1 MTFEDYC
8 EFYSIFFSNLT
19 LNVVYML
26 FMSEILQN
34 LAFSLVNIQGL
45 TYIVKIATIIV
56 RTIIF
61 KLRTDWSFEIKH

>member
-45 TYIVKIATIIV
+45 THIVKIATIIV
-56 RTIIF
+56 RTIIS
-61 KLRTDWSFEIKH
+61 KLRTDWSFEMKH

>member
-8 EFYSIFFSNLT
+8 EFYNVFFSNLT

-34 LAFSLVNIQGL
+34 FAFSLVNIQGL
-45 TYIVKIATIIV
+45 THIVEIATIIV
-56 RTIIF
+56 RTIIS
-61 KLRTDWSFEIKH
+61 KLRTDWSFEMKH

>member
-34 LAFSLVNIQGL
+34 FAFSLVNIQGL
-45 TYIVKIATIIV
+45 THIVEIATIIV
-56 RTIIF
+56 RTIIS
-61 KLRTDWSFEIKH
+61 KLRTDWSFEMKH